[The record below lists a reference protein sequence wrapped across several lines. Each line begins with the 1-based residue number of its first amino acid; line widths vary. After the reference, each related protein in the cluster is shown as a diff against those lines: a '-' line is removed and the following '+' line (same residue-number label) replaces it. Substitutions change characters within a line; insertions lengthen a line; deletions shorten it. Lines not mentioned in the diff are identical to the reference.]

1 MPHESTNGDVGNR
14 VSALQSHELSEDD
27 PLLNRLQA
35 RRDVMVCAV
44 FAFLSLTFLCTYLL
58 RSNDLVTLPW
68 ALQFVEPSW
77 LPNDWFLNSPI
88 GNQLLTAIGIG
99 WLIEHVGFLHAA
111 IVSRLV
117 AYGLLAAA
125 LTALVRKLQIPLGY
139 TIVGLWLFAE
149 CGQGIAA
156 GEWIFG
162 AAEPK
167 VFAYASVFFGL
178 SFLVEKQ
185 LARAYAC
192 LGLATSLH
200 VLVGG
205 YALFAG
211 LLVALYE
218 GVSMRILIVSL
229 AGYITLAAVGIY
241 NVASE
246 IRRASGTPD
255 VSYIIAYFRAPHH
268 MVPATWGSAWWW
280 WLILFGAGWI
290 IAYYHTPRLEGPR
303 RLLLF
308 GAFTMVPFVGG
319 LLVAPFDPHGTF
331 LKYYPFRVGDTLF
344 PFIVI
349 LCGYFVLQRWVRGRI
364 LAVVL
369 TLALTIITLRST
381 YTFARQVH
389 SFNGRPHAEQAW
401 VEACTWLREMTP
413 RDVVVL
419 APPAQESF
427 TLLAQRATVGQ
438 FKFFPFTQVE
448 VLEWYQRL
456 LDLTGGTPPSNTGF
470 KAEAELN
477 DYYFRLT
484 DVELAR
490 LAKKYGA
497 EYVLT
502 TCDES
507 RDGTLVFS
515 TRTYCVY
522 KLEAPASRS
531 PHG

>member
-1 MPHESTNGDVGNR
+1 MPHEPKNGDVGNC

-27 PLLNRLQA
+27 PFLNRLQA
-35 RRDVMVCAV
+35 CRDVMVCAV
-44 FAFLSLTFLCTYLL
+44 FAFLSLTFLFKSIL
-58 RSNDLVTLPW
+58 RFNDHVTLPW

-88 GNQLLTAIGIG
+88 GNQLLTATGIG
-99 WLIEHVGFLHAA
+99 WLIEQVGFLHAA

-149 CGQGIAA
+149 FGQDIAA

-162 AAEPK
+162 AAESK
-167 VFAYASVFFGL
+167 VFAYACVFFAL

-185 LARAYAC
+185 LVLAYAC

-200 VLVGG
+200 FLVGG
-205 YALFAG
+205 YVLFAA

-218 GVSMRILIVSL
+218 GISIRTIMVPL
-229 AGYITLAAVGIY
+229 AGYAIFSAVGTY
-241 NVASE
+241 NAASE
-246 IRRASGTPD
+246 ILRTSAVPD
-255 VSYIIAYFRAPHH
+255 VSYIITYFRHPHH
-268 MVPATWGSAWWW
+268 MVPATWDSVWWW
-280 WLILFGAGWI
+280 KLILISTGWT
-290 IAYYHTPRLEGPR
+290 IAYWHTPRLEGPR

-319 LLVAPFDPHGTF
+319 LLVAPFDTRGTL

-349 LCGYFVLQRWVRGRI
+349 LCGYFVVQRWVRGRV

-369 TLALTIITLRST
+369 TLALTIITIKTT
-381 YTFARQVH
+381 YTFASQVRW
-389 SFNGRPHAEQAW
+389 FDGRPDAERAW
-401 VEACTWLREMTP
+401 VEACTWIREMTP
-413 RDVVVL
+413 SAVVVL
-419 APPAQESF
+419 APPAKASF
-427 TLLAQRATVGQ
+427 TLLAQRATVVQ

-448 VLEWYQRL
+448 VLEWYHRL
-456 LDLTGGTPPSNTGF
+456 LDLTGGRLPSKTGF

-477 DYYFRLT
+477 EYYFRLA
-484 DVELAR
+484 DVEIAK
-490 LAKKYGA
+490 LAKK
-497 EYVLT
+497 
-502 TCDES
+502 
-507 RDGTLVFS
+507 
-515 TRTYCVY
+515 
-522 KLEAPASRS
+522 
-531 PHG
+531 